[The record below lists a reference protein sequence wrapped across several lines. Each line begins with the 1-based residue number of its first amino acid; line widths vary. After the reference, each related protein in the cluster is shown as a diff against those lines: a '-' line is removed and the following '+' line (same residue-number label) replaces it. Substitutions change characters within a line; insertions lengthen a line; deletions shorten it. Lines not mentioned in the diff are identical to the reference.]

1 MARARTCGALVL
13 VHWHAEES
21 MQMAGSLRKL
31 GWNVGIGLPELR
43 DLRADPPFA
52 VLISLRRLPSHG
64 REVADAI
71 WYTQWGRE
79 IPIVFIDGAPEKVEA
94 IRRKF
99 PGAGYCAWEQ
109 ISERLAGLPAR
120 PSGPKPTSSRAP
132 SGRAPAPSKTRRMRS
147 TP

>member
-1 MARARTCGALVL
+1 MARARSRKALVL

-21 MQMAGSLRKL
+21 MQMAGSLREL
-31 GWNVGIGLPELR
+31 GWNVGVGLPELR
-43 DLRADPPFA
+43 DLRAKPPFA

-79 IPIVFIDGAPEKVEA
+79 IPILFIDGAPEKVA
-94 IRRKF
+94 ATRRKF

-109 ISERLAGLPAR
+109 LSERLAGLPAR
-120 PSGPKPTSSRAP
+120 PSGPKPTSSRAR
-132 SGRAPAPSKTRRMRS
+132 SESAAARSKTRRR
-147 TP
+147 TRTL